1 MIGSNLCRDSAI
13 EQFVFFCVKASVA
26 AVKIDSSCEFAPAVD
41 ALSDEAF
48 SSHVVR
54 KLIRYRMRRGG
65 RRSKNVFEN
74 LGGIRHLDTL
84 A

>member
-54 KLIRYRMRRGG
+54 KLSKPLMFG
-65 RRSKNVFEN
+65 RS
-74 LGGIRHLDTL
+74 H
-84 A
+84 